1 VSKHVKYVPK
11 HRGAAVP
18 ATEAPKKILRNSV
31 VFSAIAVGATGSA
44 VATGLLSGSASPAA
58 ASAAT
63 ADVDLDLAS
72 VNGINGADIERDPVV
87 SRSDQRDAATP
98 AKLAPL
104 AATDSVANGYT
115 RTEDVRAL
123 DPRSVAKALL
133 SDFGWSS
140 SQFGCLD
147 SLWNRES
154 GWNIHADNPGS
165 SAYGIPQALPGSKM
179 ASAGPDWENNPVTQI
194 TWGLGYIQDRYG
206 SPCGAWGH
214 SQGYGWY

>member
-1 VSKHVKYVPK
+1 MKYVPK
-11 HRGAAVP
+11 HRGDAVP

-31 VFSAIAVGATGSA
+31 IFSAIAVGATGSA
-44 VATGLLSGSASPAA
+44 VATGLVTNGGSPAVA
-58 ASAAT
+58 AAA
-63 ADVDLDLAS
+63 ADIDLAS

-87 SRSDQRDAATP
+87 SRSDRRDATSQ
-98 AKLAPL
+98 AKVAPL

-115 RTEDVRAL
+115 RTEDIRDL

-140 SQFGCLD
+140 DQFGCLD
-147 SLWNRES
+147 SLWTRES

-179 ASAGPDWENNPVTQI
+179 SSAGPDWENNPVTQI

>member
-1 VSKHVKYVPK
+1 MKYVPK
-11 HRGAAVP
+11 HRGDAVP
-18 ATEAPKKILRNSV
+18 ATEAPKKLLRNSV

-44 VATGLLSGSASPAA
+44 VATGLVTDGGSPAVA
-58 ASAAT
+58 AAA
-63 ADVDLDLAS
+63 ADIDLAT

-87 SRSDQRDAATP
+87 SRSDRRDAPSA
-98 AKLAPL
+98 AKVAPL

-115 RTEDVRAL
+115 RTEDIRDL

-140 SQFGCLD
+140 DQFGCLD

-179 ASAGPDWENNPVTQI
+179 ASAGPDWQNNPVTQI

>member
-1 VSKHVKYVPK
+1 MSKHVKYVPK
-11 HRGAAVP
+11 HRGDAVP

-31 VFSAIAVGATGSA
+31 IFSAIAVGATGSA
-44 VATGLLSGSASPAA
+44 VATGLVSNGGSPAVA
-58 ASAAT
+58 AAA
-63 ADVDLDLAS
+63 ADIDLAS

-87 SRSDQRDAATP
+87 SRSDRRDATSQ
-98 AKLAPL
+98 AKVAPL

-115 RTEDVRAL
+115 RTEDIRDL

-140 SQFGCLD
+140 DQFGCLD
-147 SLWNRES
+147 SLWTRES

-179 ASAGPDWENNPVTQI
+179 SSAGPDWENNPVTQI